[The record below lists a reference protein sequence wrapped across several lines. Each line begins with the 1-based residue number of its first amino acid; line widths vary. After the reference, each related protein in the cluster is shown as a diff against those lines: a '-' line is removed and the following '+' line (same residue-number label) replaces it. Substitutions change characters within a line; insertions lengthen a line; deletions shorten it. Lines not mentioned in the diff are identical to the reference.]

1 VTTAVLAGALVG
13 LGLSLLVRALAPGRL
28 GLAATIQRVDLLRQG
43 QLAARR
49 DGGGRGRGGLPGMVG
64 DRLADF
70 YVSRGWRQRSIRAD
84 LSLLGR
90 SWEAFLATKVL
101 LAAGTAA
108 FACVVFPTLAL
119 LGVHLSF
126 AIPVWSV
133 LAAAAVTFMLPDLE
147 VRRDAAVKRRDFRRV
162 VGAYLDLVSMNL
174 AGGRGLPEALMTAA
188 EVSDGWALQR
198 IRDSLLHARITGA
211 TQWEALG
218 RLGEELAV
226 EELRDL
232 ASALALVADD
242 GAKIRASLTARAA
255 TMRLRELADI
265 EGKAGKQSQTM
276 LVAQMLLAAGFLLFL
291 TYPAATRIF
300 QL

>member
-1 VTTAVLAGALVG
+1 MTVAVVAGALVG
-13 LGLSLLVRALAPGRL
+13 LGLSLLIRAWIPGRF
-28 GLAATIQRVDLLRQG
+28 GLAATVQRVDLLRQG
-43 QLAARR
+43 QVAARR
-49 DGGGRGRGGLPGMVG
+49 GDGGRRPGLTGMVG
-64 DRLADF
+64 DRLADL
-70 YVSRGWRQRSIRAD
+70 YAERGWQQRSIRAD

-101 LAAGTAA
+101 LAAGAAA
-108 FACVVFPTLAL
+108 FATLVFPTLGAF
-119 LGVHLSF
+119 GVQVSM
-126 AIPVWSV
+126 AIPVWVV
-133 LAAAAVTFMLPDLE
+133 LATAAAVFMLPDVE

-162 VGAYLDLVSMNL
+162 VAAYLDLVSMNL

-188 EVSDGWALQR
+188 DVSDGWALQR

-232 ASALALVADD
+232 AAALALVADD

-255 TMRLRELADI
+255 TMRHRELSEV
-265 EGKAGKQSQTM
+265 EGKAGKQSQSM

>member
-1 VTTAVLAGALVG
+1 MTTAVLAGALVG

-28 GLAATIQRVDLLRQG
+28 GLAATIRRVDLLRQG
-43 QLAARR
+43 QPRR
-49 DGGGRGRGGLPGMVG
+49 GGGGRGGRGGLSGMVG
-64 DRLADF
+64 DRLADL
-70 YVSRGWRQRSIRAD
+70 YASRGWRQRSIRAD

-90 SWEAFLATKVL
+90 SWEAFLATKIL

-119 LGVHLSF
+119 LGVHLSL

-133 LAAAAVTFMLPDLE
+133 LAAAATTFMLPDLE